1 MRNDCKKHKIAVEK
15 AYIIEERHYSA
26 LQRAN
31 EALKSVIANAEG
43 LSLDMLSI
51 DLKEAWD
58 ALGEI
63 TGETANEKII
73 STVFEKFCVGK

>member
-1 MRNDCKKHKIAVEK
+1 MIAAKSIGETSLEK
-15 AYIIEERHYSA
+15 AYIIEERHFSA
-26 LQRAN
+26 LKRAN
-31 EALKSVIANAEG
+31 EALKSAISNADG
-43 LSLDMLSI
+43 LSLDMLSV

-63 TGETANEKII
+63 TGETANETII